1 MATINQ
7 PVFSNQRNRNQNNQ
21 SSNGSA
27 IGDFAVNQQERWIA
41 AEPMA
46 TVSGTSKEIKLIAKQ
61 GCWVDLSRLI
71 IQAFPTTGMDTANV
85 QNPFNQDLNAYTF
98 IQQIT
103 VKGNQK
109 MVQGTAKSG
118 ATTVQAPAGFFS
130 PCRDITG
137 WHLMSAG
144 EWFRLNTQDVI
155 TIETL
160 QTSGAAGLVCAAAP
174 IVLDCDIGLSAYPA
188 GFPAPGP
195 RAWTGAQVVA
205 SSQSSATAI
214 ATNIT
219 LALTL
224 NQAGLLNWNQLV
236 VAGTYNAAAGTT
248 LKNHGTTRLPF
259 TSSFI
264 TSMTDFSS
272 QEYVQGDPQTS
283 GNALA
288 LPLACY
294 MPAGSYADRAGYPWC
309 RLPALQGSSGN
320 AISLTINSKNTSTA
334 WTTSSQSTRILSAAA
349 PFYGSPV
356 DPLSCD

>member
-7 PVFSNQRNRNQNNQ
+7 PIFPNQANRNQNNQ
-21 SSNGSA
+21 SSNGSGV
-27 IGDFAVNQQERWIA
+27 GDFAVNQRERWIA

-46 TVSGTSKEIKLIAKQ
+46 TVSGTAKDVKLIAKQ

-71 IQAFPTTGMDTANV
+71 VQAFPTTGQDTSNAQGV
-85 QNPFNQDLNAYTF
+85 FNQDLNSSSF
-98 IQQIT
+98 ILQIT

-109 MVQGTAKSG
+109 MVQGTPKSG

-144 EWFRLNTQDVI
+144 EWFRLNTSDTI
-155 TIETL
+155 TISTL
-160 QTSGAAGLVCAAAP
+160 QTAGVPGLVCAAAP
-174 IVLDCDIGLSAYPA
+174 IVLDCDIGQSAYPA
-188 GFPAPGP
+188 GFQAPGP

-205 SSQSSATAI
+205 SSQSSADAV
-214 ATNIT
+214 ADNIT

-224 NQAGLLNWNQLV
+224 NQSGLLNWNQLV
-236 VAGTYNAAAGTT
+236 VGGSYNAGVGTT
-248 LKNHGTTRLPF
+248 LKNGGSTRLPY

-264 TSMTDFSS
+264 TTMTDFAS
-272 QEYVQGDPQTS
+272 QEYVQGDPVTS

-320 AISLTINSKNTSTA
+320 AISLTINSKNSSTA
-334 WTTSSQSTRILSAAA
+334 WTTSSQSTRILSAAC
-349 PFYGSPV
+349 PFYGNPV
-356 DPLSCD
+356 DPLSCP